1 MTLTAAQPTIQP
13 RVLLAALAIIA
24 VWPTAFSF
32 IKIGLEYF
40 SPLGLMTFR
49 MLCGMAAMLAYVL
62 VRRYPLPRGRDLL
75 ALAVSGL
82 CGVGLYSY
90 FINLACQTIT
100 AGETAFLIAL
110 NPLFVA
116 LAGWWFYQEKIG
128 YKTLT
133 GMAISLAGVGLI
145 TLSSHGIRLELG
157 TLYGVMSGLVF
168 AVYIVVQKPLFSR
181 YPMDLIG
188 AYSAIF
194 GGAFFLPFVP
204 SVGHELFAELP
215 VKAYLTFIYLGLVS
229 TAAGFLVWSYV
240 LKHVSR
246 MQAASIVYILPFSA
260 AVNAMWIIHEYMA
273 PIAWVGGVLI
283 IIGVAIV
290 NIRRSA
296 KLAAKGE
303 VEEESLIARE

>member
-1 MTLTAAQPTIQP
+1 MTAHTPISS
-13 RVLLAALAIIA
+13 RVLIAALAIIV

-40 SPLGLMTFR
+40 SPMGLMTFR
-49 MLCGMAAMLAYVL
+49 MLCGMVAMLAYVL
-62 VRRYPLPRGRDLL
+62 VRRYPVPRGRDLL

-116 LAGWWFYQEKIG
+116 LAGWWFYKEKIG

-133 GMAISLAGVGLI
+133 GMAISLSGVGLI
-145 TLSSHGIRLELG
+145 TLSGHGIHLELG
-157 TLYGVMSGLVF
+157 TVYGVMSGLGL
-168 AVYIVVQKPLFSR
+168 AVYIVLQKPLFAR

-188 AYSAIF
+188 AYSVIF
-194 GGAFFLPFVP
+194 GGAFFLPFLP
-204 SVGHELFAELP
+204 SVGHELFAPLP
-215 VKAYLTFIYLGLVS
+215 LKAYLTFVYLGLVS
-229 TAAGFLVWSYV
+229 TVAGFLVWSYV
-240 LKHVSR
+240 LKHVSW

-273 PIAWVGGVLI
+273 PSAWGGGVLI

-290 NIRRSA
+290 NVRRKA

-303 VEEESLIARE
+303 EEEESLIVRE